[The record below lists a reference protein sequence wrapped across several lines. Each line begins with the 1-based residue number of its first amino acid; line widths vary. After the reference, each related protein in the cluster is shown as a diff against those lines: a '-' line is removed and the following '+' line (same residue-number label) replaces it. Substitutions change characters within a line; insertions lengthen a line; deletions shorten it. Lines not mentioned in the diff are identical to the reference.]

1 MEHLPFL
8 HDFPTK
14 KLAFSSCISQLAI
27 HGIHGRSLVK
37 PVFPHF
43 SPHQL
48 QHLGNEAGGAGI
60 RVTGCNG
67 SKPQKDRNVMNIYIY
82 LMYYNYT
89 YNHDQ
94 EKNIFVNIGQK
105 TWTCRECNYR
115 SYCRWTKSFTSW
127 WLLVAMNHC
136 NFHGII
142 GFCPWYINH
151 LPTGAGFLPWFHRW
165 LVNLLRNC
173 LWVFAS
179 LGMKDPGPFF
189 EAAVDSIEQSVSA
202 GKPLVRQGA
211 LFSEA
216 PNFNDSIWFN
226 MN

>member
-14 KLAFSSCISQLAI
+14 KPAFSSCISQLAIHGI

-48 QHLGNEAGGAGI
+48 QHLGNEAGGAGGAGI

-67 SKPQKDRNVMNIYIY
+67 SKPQKDRNVMYIYIY
-82 LMYYNYT
+82 HIYYFYT

-94 EKNIFVNIGQK
+94 EKNIFVNIDIGQK

-115 SYCRWTKSFTSW
+115 SYCRWTKSFTS
-127 WLLVAMNHC
+127 
-136 NFHGII
+136 
-142 GFCPWYINH
+142 
-151 LPTGAGFLPWFHRW
+151 
-165 LVNLLRNC
+165 
-173 LWVFAS
+173 
-179 LGMKDPGPFF
+179 
-189 EAAVDSIEQSVSA
+189 
-202 GKPLVRQGA
+202 
-211 LFSEA
+211 
-216 PNFNDSIWFN
+216 
-226 MN
+226 